1 MNILKRRMNMQIRT
15 FIKSTTLGMAGKGM
29 LAILASL
36 ILALA
41 PMAAAQTA
49 NYVYIV
55 AGNQHFGDDPGA
67 FGGGGTF
74 RGDDFDYTFNA
85 PGVDPSKRAVLM
97 LWNLNVAT
105 HCNVVTINGTN
116 ISGAL
121 VAQSSPEWATRI
133 GEVPAGVLK
142 ATGNI
147 LHIAARNTSCT
158 TGGNLDDFMID
169 NVVLLYQKP

>member
-1 MNILKRRMNMQIRT
+1 MQIKT
-15 FIKSTTLGMAGKGM
+15 LIKTTALSMSGKSL
-29 LAILASL
+29 LAIAASL
-36 ILALA
+36 VMALA
-41 PMAAAQTA
+41 PMAAAQSA

-55 AGNQHFGDDPGA
+55 AGNQHFGDDPAA
-67 FGGGGTF
+67 FGGNGVF

-97 LWNLNVAT
+97 LWNLNVDN
-105 HCNVVTINGTN
+105 HCNVVTINGTS

-121 VAQSSPEWATRI
+121 VAQVSNEWATRI

-142 ATGNI
+142 ATGNV
-147 LHIAARNTSCT
+147 LHIGARNTSCT
-158 TGGNLDDFMID
+158 VGGNLDDFMID